1 MPTQQQVPD
10 LACLIKIG
18 SDLMALA
25 PDIERVGNLQA
36 LEREVKSRIDRLKT
50 DEAAILASLRTKAQS
65 EIAEGKAAEII
76 ARASTE
82 AQRIKDAALKNNW

>member
-1 MPTQQQVPD
+1 MPTQQQIPD
-10 LACLIKIG
+10 LAGLIKIG

-76 ARASTE
+76 AQASTE
-82 AQRIKDAALKNNW
+82 PSKSETRPSRKR